1 MLTLNWSCLKVAGIT
16 ETTWQ
21 LSATWSSTRPQLIP
35 LAPDGTR
42 KDPSENLALSSALE
56 MGLITAKFMGPFL
69 CGFQMAAA
77 NRLIPSSER
86 SSVRSLGIRTVLL
99 ASSTKEVL
107 ARVNWYDPKKKVL
120 FLMIGPPI
128 VAPPSFLL
136 RMGRS
141 RPARLKKKSLAIS
154 LSF

>member
-1 MLTLNWSCLKVAGIT
+1 MT

-21 LSATWSSTRPQLIP
+21 LSATWLPVRAQLIP
-35 LAPDGTR
+35 LAPDGIR
-42 KDPSENLALSSALE
+42 KDPSGNLALSSDLDI
-56 MGLITAKFMGPFL
+56 GLITAKLIGPFL
-69 CGFQMAAA
+69 AGFQIADA

-86 SSVRSLGIRTVLL
+86 SSVRALGIRTVLL
-99 ASSTKEVL
+99 ASSTNEVL

-128 VAPPSFLL
+128 VPPPSFRL

-141 RPARLKKKSLAIS
+141 RPARL
-154 LSF
+154 